1 MSIHLKK
8 LCAETKDIYQLTLL
22 TAKKTLE
29 KEIIWVQYT
38 EDIATSDFLRGNE
51 LIITTGLCY
60 KEKDWLKNFIEELIS
75 RKAGGLIVNTG
86 KYIQPDDI
94 DEEIITLCN
103 EHKLPLIIMPW
114 RIHLADI
121 MQDYLNRLFLA
132 TQKENDITEHI
143 KAVLFEPKLVKNYA
157 EYFRRHDLD
166 KKSFYMVVT
175 AIKNETITDKL
186 QEIFILR
193 LKNIMNIIGERYL
206 IFWQKDKLVILLF
219 SNNIETIEKLL
230 ADIRQSF
237 TFKQPDKKIIY
248 GISSRHDEFT
258 EMVSAFKEAAAAQ
271 IVAEAQQKNEL
282 FFDKIGIYR
291 LLFTTNNKILLQKM
305 HDSLLHPLVE
315 FDNKHNSQL
324 YNTLQTYLF
333 NNNSLKLT
341 AQIEFTH
348 RNTINYRIIK
358 IRNILDCDFDD
369 AAMRFEL
376 MLAFYIAEYL
386 KITEAI
392 ND

>member
-75 RKAGGLIVNTG
+75 RKAGGLIVNIG
-86 KYIQPDDI
+86 KYIQPNDI
-94 DEEIITLCN
+94 DEEIIALCN

-132 TQKENDITEHI
+132 TQKENDLTEHI
-143 KAVLFEPKLVKNYA
+143 KAVLFEPKLLKNYA
-157 EYFRRHDLD
+157 EYFKRHDLD
-166 KKSFYMVVT
+166 KKSFYMIVM
-175 AIKNETITDKL
+175 ALENEEITDKL
-186 QEIFILR
+186 QEVLILR
-193 LKNIMNIIGERYL
+193 LKNIMNIIGDKYL
-206 IFWQKDKLVILLF
+206 VFWQKDKLVVLLF
-219 SNNIETIEKLL
+219 SDNIEAIEPLL
-230 ADIRQSF
+230 ADTRQAF
-237 TFKQPDKKIIY
+237 VINQAEKKIIC
-248 GISSRHDEFT
+248 GVSSKHDEFT
-258 EMVSAFKEAAAAQ
+258 DVFLSFKEASAAQ
-271 IVAEAQQKNEL
+271 IVAGAQKKNDL
-282 FFDKIGIYR
+282 FFDKMGIYR
-291 LLFTTNNKILLQKM
+291 LLFTTKNKILLKKM
-305 HDSLLHPLVE
+305 HDSLLQPLVE

-324 YNTLQTYLF
+324 YNTLRTYLF

-358 IRNILDCDFDD
+358 IRSILDCDFDD

-386 KITEAI
+386 NITEEI